1 MSKFCHC
8 HCGFRSHLKSLKA
21 GKLGFL
27 GALLFG
33 LHFLFHVVECLV
45 LPAVLVGLG
54 GHFTEAPA
62 VALEQTQTAPAL
74 APLPSFASRTPTL
87 PCPALSETLL
97 AAPSSSPAS

>member
-1 MSKFCHC
+1 MSKLCSC
-8 HCGFRSHLKSLKA
+8 HCGFKSHLKSLKA

-27 GALLFG
+27 GALFFG

-54 GHFTEAPA
+54 GHFTEAPV
-62 VALEQTQTAPAL
+62 VALEQTQTAPAP
-74 APLPSFASRTPTL
+74 APLPSFASHTPTL

-97 AAPSSSPAS
+97 APPSSSPAS

>member
-1 MSKFCHC
+1 MSKLCHC
-8 HCGFRSHLKSLKA
+8 HCGFKAHLKTLKA

-27 GALLFG
+27 GILLFG

-62 VALEQTQTAPAL
+62 AALEQPQTAPTTV
-74 APLPSFASRTPTL
+74 PLPSLTSHTPTL
-87 PCPALSETLL
+87 PCPDLSETLL
-97 AAPSSSPAS
+97 VPPAA

>member
-1 MSKFCHC
+1 MSKLCHC
-8 HCGFRSHLKSLKA
+8 HCGFKSHLKSLKA

-62 VALEQTQTAPAL
+62 VALEQTQTAPAP
-74 APLPSFASRTPTL
+74 APLPSLTSYTPAL

-97 AAPSSSPAS
+97 APPTS